1 MTASAGELSAL
12 VENEELGEVA
22 YRRRLPEFLAL
33 PASEVAPV
41 NLDVPIAVARAFGAL
56 AIARAHREELERR
69 TKLDFALLEAL
80 EDYTLAL
87 YHVHAEYLVS
97 AQPPELKKETVD
109 EGKRLRTAMLVDAK
123 ALASHRLIERDQLK
137 GIRRSIGFV
146 NLANDLNVLARVLE
160 NYMRAHSKLAVLTRE
175 ADIERAYS
183 VSKTILE
190 AVGKR
195 RRRNPEMIQAS
206 ERRDRVFTLFAR
218 AYNALR
224 NAVLYLHAGDKKIAR
239 ALPSLWSRR
248 ERKRQAQRQDSE
260 LTAQVPEQHYARS
273 MRSDS
278 IESSAPSPAEAEGA
292 QTTVPIQMAPPRTTL
307 LNPQK
312 T

>member
-1 MTASAGELSAL
+1 
-12 VENEELGEVA
+12 
-22 YRRRLPEFLAL
+22 
-33 PASEVAPV
+33 
-41 NLDVPIAVARAFGAL
+41 
-56 AIARAHREELERR
+56 
-69 TKLDFALLEAL
+69 
-80 EDYTLAL
+80 
-87 YHVHAEYLVS
+87 
-97 AQPPELKKETVD
+97 
-109 EGKRLRTAMLVDAK
+109 
-123 ALASHRLIERDQLK
+123 
-137 GIRRSIGFV
+137 
-146 NLANDLNVLARVLE
+146 
-160 NYMRAHSKLAVLTRE
+160 
-175 ADIERAYS
+175 
-183 VSKTILE
+183 
-190 AVGKR
+190 
-195 RRRNPEMIQAS
+195 MIQAS

-278 IESSAPSPAEAEGA
+278 IESSAPSPAEAEAA
-292 QTTVPIQMAPPRTTL
+292 QTTVPIQMAPLRTTL